1 VTDLDGQHAMAPW
14 LASPSAQ
21 DPLGAAARATDAHP
35 GDPLAA
41 AATLRR
47 QLPDLEPA
55 QAAAV
60 LEQANLRQLAY
71 ERYGLTGDLLLTRD
85 GLEQATRPAVAA
97 RRAGLIT
104 RSGATRVLDLTAGL
118 GLDTMAFVDAGLTV
132 TAIERESA
140 TAAFLAHN
148 CPSARVLCA
157 DATEPTL
164 LATLLAELGPK
175 DVVFVDPARRNP
187 AGPRDVTSGRAH
199 PERDPA
205 RWSPPWPF
213 VQGIPHD
220 RVLAKVAP
228 GFSPPADWH
237 AEWTSVDRTLLECA
251 VYSWPAFAVPRRA
264 VLLTHGS
271 LTVLASDPAAAPLP
285 VADTSATWLHEPDPA
300 VVRAGALAALA
311 DLDPGIARY
320 DDDSS
325 WLTSDR
331 ASTSPAARSFHI
343 NAELTGSP
351 RQQRRQLADLG
362 VRRATIKSRD
372 VDISPRAV
380 LRELGLSEGPE
391 HVLVLTRRAGRVV
404 TLLTEPSAARSD

>member
-1 VTDLDGQHAMAPW
+1 MAHW
-14 LASPSAQ
+14 LASPDAREA
-21 DPLGAAARATDAHP
+21 LGAAARAAATHP

-47 QLPDLEPA
+47 QQPDLEPG

-60 LEQANLRQLAY
+60 LEQADLRHLAH
-71 ERYGLTGDLLLTRD
+71 ERYRLSGDLLLTRD

-97 RRAGLIT
+97 RRAGLIA
-104 RSGATRVLDLTAGL
+104 RSGARRVLDLTAGL
-118 GLDTMAFVDAGLTV
+118 GMDTMAFIDAGLTV
-132 TAIERESA
+132 TAIERDSA
-140 TAAFLAHN
+140 TAVFLAHN

-157 DATEPTL
+157 DATEPAL
-164 LATLLAELGPK
+164 LATLLADLGPE
-175 DVVFVDPARRNP
+175 DVVFVDPARRDP
-187 AGPRDVTSGRAH
+187 AGPRDATSGRAH

-205 RWSPPWPF
+205 RWSPAWPF
-213 VQGIPHD
+213 VHDIPHD

-251 VYSWPAFAVPRRA
+251 VFSWPAFAAPRQA
-264 VLLTHGS
+264 VLIAHGS
-271 LTVLASDPAAAPLP
+271 LTVLAAYPAAAPLP

-300 VVRAGALAALA
+300 VVRAGALTALV

-320 DDDSS
+320 DDASS

-331 ASTSPAARSFHI
+331 PSTSPALRSFHI

-362 VRRATIKSRD
+362 VRRATVKSRD
-372 VDISPRAV
+372 VDVSPRAV